1 MSLGLDEITR
11 RAAERAKSSEAPVN
25 GSDIQKDAR
34 PSPQPAR
41 RRAIR
46 RDDND
51 PRPKIRI
58 TAGDIE
64 RIVDEAEDALIKS
77 NRGLYQRGNQIVA
90 VGQAPALAA
99 HGREIVTQ
107 RIFERGEHALIED
120 LAVSARF
127 EKYDAR
133 SKSYVTSDPPMA
145 IVKTLQQRIG
155 RLKFPILTG
164 VINAPTMRADGSILD
179 AAGYDVETGLLFDP
193 ARVEFPPI
201 PMRPTRA
208 EAQKALALLE
218 ELIESFPFVAKQDRS
233 VALSAILTACVRRSL
248 PTSPLHAFTAP
259 VAGSGKS
266 KLVDVASVIAT
277 GHEASVMAQ
286 GQTEEEL
293 EKRLGSMLLAGDS
306 LIAIDNCERPLGG
319 EFLCQIL
326 TQSVVRTRILG
337 ESKVPEM
344 STGAFVA
351 ATGNNLVLV
360 GDLTR
365 RALLCRLDPKV
376 ERPETRVFD
385 WEPTAVA
392 KSNRAKYVGAAL
404 TVLRAFHVAGRPG
417 APPPLG
423 SFEGWSDLVC
433 GALLWLGNANPIE
446 SMDELRKADPRL
458 DDITAVIAQWRL
470 VIGDARVTVAE
481 VIGQATEM
489 RLNAYDGGK
498 PEFVRPDFRE
508 ALLAIAGQGGHVN
521 SRKLG
526 RWLGASQK
534 RIVGGSCFETM
545 GTRQGV
551 SIWALRDLGV
561 S

>member
-1 MSLGLDEITR
+1 M
-11 RAAERAKSSEAPVN
+11 
-25 GSDIQKDAR
+25 
-34 PSPQPAR
+34 
-41 RRAIR
+41 
-46 RDDND
+46 
-51 PRPKIRI
+51 
-58 TAGDIE
+58 
-64 RIVDEAEDALIKS
+64 
-77 NRGLYQRGNQIVA
+77 
-90 VGQAPALAA
+90 
-99 HGREIVTQ
+99 
-107 RIFERGEHALIED
+107 IED
-120 LAVSARF
+120 LAVSACF

-133 SKSYVTSDPPMA
+133 AKDYVTTDPPMA
-145 IVKTLQQRIG
+145 IVKTLQQRTG

-179 AAGYDVETGLLFDP
+179 APGYDAGTGLLFDP
-193 ARVEFPPI
+193 AGVEFPAI
-201 PMRPTRA
+201 PMSPTRA
-208 EAQKALALLE
+208 DAQKALALLG
-218 ELIESFPFVAKQDRS
+218 ELIESFPFVAEQDRS
-233 VALSAILTACVRRSL
+233 VALSAILTACIRRSL

-266 KLVDVASVIAT
+266 KLVDIASVIAT

-306 LIAIDNCERPLGG
+306 LIAIDNCERALGG

-337 ESKVPEM
+337 ESRAPEI

-385 WEPTAVA
+385 WEPIAVA

-417 APPPLG
+417 APSPLG

-433 GALLWLGNANPIE
+433 GALLWLGCANPIE

-470 VIGDARVTVAE
+470 VMGDERVTVAE
-481 VIGQATEM
+481 VIGQATET
-489 RLNAYDGGK
+489 RSNGYDGGR

-508 ALLAIAGQGGHVN
+508 ALLAIAGQGGAGQQPEVGKVAGGKPKED
-521 SRKLG
+521 RRRLLLRT
-526 RWLGASQK
+526 RWEL
-534 RIVGGSCFETM
+534 
-545 GTRQGV
+545 RQGV
-551 SIWALRDLGV
+551 SIWSLRDLGV